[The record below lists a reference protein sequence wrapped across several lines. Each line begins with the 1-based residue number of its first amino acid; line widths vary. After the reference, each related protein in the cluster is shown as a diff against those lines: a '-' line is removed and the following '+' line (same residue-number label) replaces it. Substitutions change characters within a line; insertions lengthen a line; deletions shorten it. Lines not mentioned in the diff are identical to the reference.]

1 MWSSVTSREKYVLGE
16 IMRTVNF
23 ALALLLAVTFGSFRT
38 IGQENS
44 KPETRKPATTLKVQ
58 VTITETEGEK
68 KLSNLPYSFFI
79 KATESSSNGFPTPW
93 TKVRMGSRIPVYV
106 GKEGG
111 MQYLDVGT
119 NIDARGSVSDDGRF
133 EIALNL
139 ERSWVEGDILVP
151 VEKMPAAAAD
161 VNSGHFKEPIIRQ
174 FKTELNLT
182 MRDGQSIQSTQATDP
197 LSGRVMTITVTTN
210 VVK

>member
-1 MWSSVTSREKYVLGE
+1 
-16 IMRTVNF
+16 MRKVNF
-23 ALALLLAVTFGSFRT
+23 ALALLLAVAFVSFRT
-38 IGQENS
+38 IAQENS
-44 KPETRKPATTLKVQ
+44 KPEARKPATTLKVQ
-58 VTITETEGEK
+58 VTITENEGEK

-79 KATESSSNGFPTPW
+79 KATEASPNGLPAPW
-93 TKVRMGSRIPVYV
+93 AKLRMGSRIPVYV

-119 NIDARGSVSDDGRF
+119 NIDARGFVSDDGRF
-133 EIALNL
+133 DISLNL
-139 ERSWVEGDILVP
+139 ERSWVEGDVLVP
-151 VEKMPAAAAD
+151 VEKMPAAAD

-182 MRDGQSIQSTQATDP
+182 MRDGQSTQSTQATDP
-197 LSGRVMTITVTTN
+197 LSGRVLTITVTTN

>member
-1 MWSSVTSREKYVLGE
+1 MKKLK
-16 IMRTVNF
+16 F
-23 ALALLLAVTFGSFRT
+23 ALALLLAITVVSFRA

-44 KPETRKPATTLKVQ
+44 KSESRKPATTLKVQ
-58 VTITETEGEK
+58 VTITENEGEK
-68 KLSNLPYSFFI
+68 KLSNLPYSFFV
-79 KATESSSNGFPTPW
+79 KATEASTNGFLGPW
-93 TKVRMGSRIPVYV
+93 TKVRMGSRIPVYI

-119 NIDARGSVSDDGRF
+119 NIDARGLASDDGRF
-133 EIALNL
+133 DISLNL
-139 ERSWVEGDILVP
+139 ERSWVEGETLVP
-151 VEKMPAAAAD
+151 MEKVPAAAAEI
-161 VNSGHFKEPIIRQ
+161 NSGHFKEPIIRQ

-197 LSGRVMTITVTTN
+197 LSGRVITITVTVN

>member
-1 MWSSVTSREKYVLGE
+1 MKKLE
-16 IMRTVNF
+16 F
-23 ALALLLAVTFGSFRT
+23 ALALLLAITVVSFRA

-44 KPETRKPATTLKVQ
+44 KSESRKPATTLKVQ
-58 VTITETEGEK
+58 VTITENEGEK
-68 KLSNLPYSFFI
+68 KLSNLPYSFFV
-79 KATESSSNGFPTPW
+79 KATEASTNGFLGPW
-93 TKVRMGSRIPVYV
+93 TKVRMGSRIPVYI

-119 NIDARGSVSDDGRF
+119 NIDARGLASDDGRF
-133 EIALNL
+133 DISLNL
-139 ERSWVEGDILVP
+139 ERSWVEGETLVP
-151 VEKMPAAAAD
+151 MEKVPAAAAEI
-161 VNSGHFKEPIIRQ
+161 NSGHFKEPIIRQ

-197 LSGRVMTITVTTN
+197 LSGRVITITVTVN